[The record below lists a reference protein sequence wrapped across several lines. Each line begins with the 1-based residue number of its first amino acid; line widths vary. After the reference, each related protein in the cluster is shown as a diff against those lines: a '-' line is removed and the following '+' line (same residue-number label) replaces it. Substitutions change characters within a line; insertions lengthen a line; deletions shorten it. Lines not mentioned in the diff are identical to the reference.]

1 MLVRVGGQRWYL
13 CLSRGGVMAGGVPAA
28 AHQPVHQADE
38 WHLVGCG
45 LAGAKGSALEHSW
58 VALDSGW
65 GGSPAPPVDSFV
77 SLFLCFV
84 GLFCLGSSC
93 L

>member
-1 MLVRVGGQRWYL
+1 MVPLSWPGGCDGWRSF
-13 CLSRGGVMAGGVPAA
+13 CRA

-45 LAGAKGSALEHSW
+45 LAGAERLSTGTFSLP
-58 VALDSGW
+58 LDSGW
-65 GGSPAPPVDSFV
+65 GGSPAPPVDSF
-77 SLFLCFV
+77 CFF
-84 GLFCLGSSC
+84 GLFCLGLSC